1 MRTKNN
7 SKVPKGAAIMKRS
20 FVFLF
25 SILFVFSCSN
35 YEKEKKLS
43 KGNNL
48 LEDTEWE
55 YRWGAT
61 IFGLGATESYEI
73 AFTAT
78 KYIVTKTNKI
88 GTKEFALEYVP
99 LIDNG
104 PQSEMGSFVITEDK
118 TITLIPDS
126 GISVLL
132 AQTDSKKLTLFSDNQ
147 ITDEPHVGAQQYT
160 GLLVGNTLRIGDK
173 KFKIKRSKTE

>member
-1 MRTKNN
+1 
-7 SKVPKGAAIMKRS
+7 MKRIL
-20 FVFLF
+20 VFLL
-25 SILFVFSCSN
+25 SLIFVFSCSN
-35 YEKEKKLS
+35 YEKEKNSPKS
-43 KGNNL
+43 NL

-88 GTKEFALEYVP
+88 GTKKFALEYV
-99 LIDNG
+99 IDNS

-132 AQTDSKKLTLFSDNQ
+132 AQTDSKKLTSFLDKLLTLFSDNQ
-147 ITDEPHVGAQQYT
+147 ITDEPPVGAKQYT
-160 GLLVGNTLRIGDK
+160 GLFVGNTLRIGDK
-173 KFKIKRSKTE
+173 KFKIKKK

>member
-1 MRTKNN
+1 
-7 SKVPKGAAIMKRS
+7 MKRS
-20 FVFLF
+20 LVFLL
-25 SILFVFSCSN
+25 SIIFVFSCSN
-35 YEKEKKLS
+35 YEKEKKFS
-43 KGNNL
+43 KGSNL

-88 GTKEFALEYVP
+88 GTKEFSLEYVP
-99 LIDNG
+99 LTDNG
-104 PQSEMGSFVITEDK
+104 PQSEMGSFVITENK

-132 AQTDSKKLTLFSDNQ
+132 AQTDSKKLTSFLDKSLTFFSDNQ
-147 ITDEPHVGAQQYT
+147 ITDEPPVGAQQYT

-173 KFKIKRSKTE
+173 KFKIKKK